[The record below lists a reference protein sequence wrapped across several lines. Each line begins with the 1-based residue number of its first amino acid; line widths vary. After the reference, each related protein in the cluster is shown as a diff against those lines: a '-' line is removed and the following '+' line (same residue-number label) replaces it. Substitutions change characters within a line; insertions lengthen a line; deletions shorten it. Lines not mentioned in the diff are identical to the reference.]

1 MNNNYGKLY
10 IVSTPIG
17 NLSDMTFR
25 AIETLK
31 NVDLIA
37 AEDTRHT
44 RELLN
49 HFDIKKGLISFNEHT
64 DPQKVENLIDKIKN
78 GINVAVVSDAGTPI
92 ISDPGMVLTKLAIEN
107 DIEFTAIPGA
117 CAAINA
123 LVLSGLSAKTFTFI
137 GFLSEDNKKRKEQL
151 SNLVDKME
159 TMIFYISSH
168 NLKKDLK
175 SLVEVFGEDR
185 KAAISREMTK
195 KFEETVRGSLT
206 FISEYFDEKEARG
219 EFVLVLDG
227 ADKNDLREKEIN
239 KWKEMT
245 YAEHYAY
252 YLNLGFSDKDAL
264 KKVAID
270 RGLKKNEVYKLLKV
284 KEN

>member
-1 MNNNYGKLY
+1 MNKTYGKLY

-25 AIETLK
+25 AVETLK

-44 RELLN
+44 RELLT
-49 HFDIKKGLISFNEHT
+49 HFDIKKELISFNEHT
-64 DPQKVENLIDKIKN
+64 DPQKAENLIDKIKN
-78 GINVAVVSDAGTPI
+78 GISIAYVSDAGTPI
-92 ISDPGMVLTKLAIEN
+92 ISDPGIVLTRFAIEN
-107 DIEFTAIPGA
+107 DIELTAIPGA

-168 NLKKDLK
+168 NLRKDLK
-175 SLVEVFGEDR
+175 SLIEVFGSDR
-185 KAAISREMTK
+185 RATISREMTK
-195 KFEETVRGSLT
+195 KFEETVRGDLT
-206 FISEYFDEKEARG
+206 YISKYFNEKEVKG
-219 EFVLVLDG
+219 EFVLVLSG
-227 ADKNDLREKEIN
+227 IDKDELREKEIS
-239 KWKEMT
+239 KWSEMT
-245 YAEHYAY
+245 YEEHYAY

-264 KKVAID
+264 KKVATD

-284 KEN
+284 KED

>member
-1 MNNNYGKLY
+1 MNNDYGKLY

-17 NLSDMTFR
+17 NLSDISFR

-31 NVDLIA
+31 EVDLIA

-49 HFDIKKGLISFNEHT
+49 HFDIKKELVSFNEHT
-64 DPQKVENLIDKIKN
+64 DTGKAENLIEKIKD
-78 GINVAVVSDAGTPI
+78 GISIALVSDAGTPI
-92 ISDPGMVLTKLAIEN
+92 ISDPGIVLTKLAIEN
-107 DIEFTAIPGA
+107 DIELIAIPGA
-117 CAAINA
+117 CAAVNA

-175 SLVEVFGEDR
+175 SLIDVFGSDR
-185 KAAISREMTK
+185 KASLSREMTK
-195 KFEETVRGSLT
+195 KFEETIRGDLA
-206 FISEYFDEKEARG
+206 FIS
-219 EFVLVLDG
+219 
-227 ADKNDLREKEIN
+227 
-239 KWKEMT
+239 
-245 YAEHYAY
+245 
-252 YLNLGFSDKDAL
+252 
-264 KKVAID
+264 
-270 RGLKKNEVYKLLKV
+270 
-284 KEN
+284 

>member
-1 MNNNYGKLY
+1 MNNDYGKLY

-17 NLSDMTFR
+17 NLSDISFR

-31 NVDLIA
+31 EVDLIA

-49 HFDIKKGLISFNEHT
+49 HFDIKKELVSFNEHT
-64 DPQKVENLIDKIKN
+64 DTGKAENLIEKIKD
-78 GINVAVVSDAGTPI
+78 GISIALVSDAGTPI
-92 ISDPGMVLTKLAIEN
+92 ISDPGIVLTKLAIEN
-107 DIEFTAIPGA
+107 DIELIAIPGA
-117 CAAINA
+117 CAAVNA

-175 SLVEVFGEDR
+175 SLIDVFGSDR
-185 KAAISREMTK
+185 KASLSREMTK
-195 KFEETVRGSLT
+195 KFEETIRGDLA
-206 FISEYFDEKEARG
+206 FISEYFDEKEVKG
-219 EFVLVLDG
+219 EFVLVLNG
-227 ADKNDLREKEIN
+227 ADKDELREKEIS
-239 KWKEMT
+239 KWNEMT
-245 YAEHYAY
+245 YEEHYAY

-264 KKVAID
+264 KKVATD

-284 KEN
+284 KED